1 MDWPVITG
9 LSSAII
15 ALCAFIFTIWQF
27 AQARKHN
34 RLSFR
39 PHLTTWTDQDAAKG
53 FYGIEL
59 LNNGLGPA
67 IIERF
72 VVKVDGKSISG
83 DGTEPIEKA
92 LKILFPNFAY
102 QARQSYLANGYSMSA
117 KERCTIVAVQFLG
130 PQLPSAEFVEHAINR
145 SALEISYKSFYEETF
160 HLSTEE
166 ESSNKP
172 LQSTR

>member
-1 MDWPVITG
+1 MDWPVIIG
-9 LSSAII
+9 ISSAVI
-15 ALCAFIFTIWQF
+15 ALCALIFTIRQF
-27 AQARKHN
+27 AQARKHS

-53 FYGIEL
+53 SWGLEL

-67 IIERF
+67 IIETF
-72 VVKVDGKSISG
+72 VVKVDGKNISG
-83 DGTEPIEKA
+83 DGAEPIEKA

-102 QARQSYLANGYSMSA
+102 HARQSYLAKGYSMSA

-130 PQLPSAEFVEHAINR
+130 PQLPTAEFVGHAINR
-145 SALEISYKSFYEETF
+145 SALEISYKSFYDEIF
-160 HLSTEE
+160 YFSTEE

-172 LQSTR
+172 LQWTR